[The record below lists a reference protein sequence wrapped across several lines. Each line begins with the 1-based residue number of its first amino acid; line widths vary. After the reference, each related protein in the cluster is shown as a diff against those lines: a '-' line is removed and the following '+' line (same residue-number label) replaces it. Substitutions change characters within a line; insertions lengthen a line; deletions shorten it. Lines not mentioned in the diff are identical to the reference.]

1 MKYIFEDNGKDVFST
16 LFKCSYPKNIR
27 SKFIYAKGAAK
38 IKSLAEPL
46 LMTGEYVIVFMDLVP
61 DNKELFRIYDKLCR
75 LSEKFPFIGR
85 TKIDIYRR

>member
-16 LFKCSYPKNIR
+16 LFKCSYPENIS

-46 LMTGEYVIVFMDLVP
+46 LMVGEYVQ
-61 DNKELFRIYDKLCR
+61 
-75 LSEKFPFIGR
+75 
-85 TKIDIYRR
+85 